1 MSSGMLLSIGAG
13 AGYALWSVFQ
23 GFATDPKLGNLPSS
37 ASRTIIST
45 LPFVLCLA
53 EVLSN
58 LSAKQSTSGGSDGK
72 ALNVLGAA
80 LALLAGLS
88 TFFGTK
94 LYGLALEAGVD
105 SSVVAAVSGAY
116 PAMAFVLLAALGMEK
131 VNAMKLLG
139 TALAVASTVAFAMS
153 GEVVPVLA
161 DKEKSL

>member
-1 MSSGMLLSIGAG
+1 MLLSIGAG

-58 LSAKQSTSGGSDGK
+58 LSAKQSTSDGK